1 MPDPTHPLE
10 QRVQQLDETT
20 VAVRDFIDASQDLT
34 GRMARRMRTNVSDM
48 TAILY
53 LANRGPIGAAA
64 LAEHLGMSR
73 PATTALVDR
82 LERQGM
88 LERVRDPDDRRRV
101 VISSTPAAR
110 TAALGAWLPAIEE
123 LDAVCRSLSPE
134 DGARARDL
142 LRQLTG
148 AMSRGGRS

>member
-1 MPDPTHPLE
+1 
-10 QRVQQLDETT
+10 
-20 VAVRDFIDASQDLT
+20 
-34 GRMARRMRTNVSDM
+34 MRTNVSDM

-110 TAALGAWLPAIEE
+110 TAALDAWMPAIEE